1 MTVLAVVIACLLPA
15 DSPPL
20 QLLGTLRLSD
30 KVLHFGAYAVLAF
43 LPVLYE
49 RLRTALA
56 IAACLVLLGVL
67 VEFGQSYTATRLF
80 EVKDIIADGGGV
92 LFGLLAGLP
101 RRI

>member
-1 MTVLAVVIACLLPA
+1 MAVLSVIIGCLLPS

-20 QLLGTLRLSD
+20 QLLGKLRVSD
-30 KVLHFGAYAVLAF
+30 KLLHFGAYAVLAF

-56 IAACLVLLGVL
+56 IAACLVILGVL
-67 VEFGQSYTATRLF
+67 VEFGQSYTATRFF
-80 EVKDIIADGGGV
+80 EVKDIVADGGGV
-92 LFGLLAGLP
+92 LFGLLVGLP